1 MDHESQLQVTAL
13 NKGSGFFFLFVF
25 LHVVASNIVLLAQEA
40 IDTSEENFSCCI
52 RYSSCLT
59 LRC

>member
-1 MDHESQLQVTAL
+1 MDHESQLQVTVL
-13 NKGSGFFFLFVF
+13 NKGSGVLFFVF

>member
-1 MDHESQLQVTAL
+1 MDHESQLQVTVL
-13 NKGSGFFFLFVF
+13 NKGSGFFVF

-40 IDTSEENFSCCI
+40 IATSEENFSCCI